1 MGFAGWRKST
11 VCRTIGLCLILLLWT
26 AADAHAQHRVAL
38 VIGNSDYQNAPPLP
52 SPARDAAA
60 MAKLFKDAGFDTVV
74 MQTNLGNVDFK
85 RAILK
90 FEEAAIDS
98 DVAVVFYAG
107 HGIEIGG
114 TNYLI
119 PVDAKLA
126 ADDDVLDQAILLDR
140 LVAPVTD
147 AKRLGL
153 VILDASRNNPFV
165 NTMKHTTASRP
176 AVQGLT
182 NVEPAGSHTL
192 IAYAAKAGSNAEEG
206 AGEHSPFTTALL
218 ANLTA
223 PGLDIRLAFG
233 RIRDQVLK
241 MTDNRQEPFVY
252 GTLGGGLVTIVPAS
266 GSPDSL
272 QPSSAYDAAR
282 RDYDFVAK
290 IGTRKAWGVFLETY
304 PTGFFA
310 ELARAH
316 LAGLP
321 PEQSASCLMDCIG
334 DWLHSNKCD
343 ALGNVCIEMAEKRC
357 QAVVA
362 NSANRCGPDADHK

>member
-1 MGFAGWRKST
+1 MGFAGWRRST
-11 VCRTIGLCLILLLWT
+11 VCRVIGLCLILLLWT

-38 VIGNSDYQNAPPLP
+38 VVGNSDYQNAPSLP
-52 SPARDAAA
+52 NPARDAAA

-74 MQTNLGNVDFK
+74 LRTNLGNADFK
-85 RAILK
+85 RAILT

-98 DVAVVFYAG
+98 DIAIVFYAG

-119 PVDAKLA
+119 PVDAKFT
-126 ADDDVLDQAILLDR
+126 ADDDVPDQAILLDR
-140 LVAPVTD
+140 LIIPVTD

-153 VILDASRNNPFV
+153 VILDASRDNPFV
-165 NTMKHTTASRP
+165 NTMKRTMTSQP
-176 AVQGLT
+176 DVQGLT
-182 NVEPAGSHTL
+182 KVQPATSHTL
-192 IAYAAKAGSNAEEG
+192 VAYAAKAGSAADDG

-218 ANLTA
+218 ANLTV

-233 RIRDQVLK
+233 RIRNQVLK

-252 GTLGGGLVTIVPAS
+252 GMLGGGLVTLVPAS
-266 GSPDSL
+266 GSPNSP
-272 QPSSAYDAAR
+272 QPLSAYDAAR
-282 RDYDFVAK
+282 GDYDLVIK
-290 IGTRKAWGVFLETY
+290 IGTRRAWEVFLEAH

-321 PEQSASCLMDCIG
+321 PEQSASCVMDCIG
-334 DWLHSNKCD
+334 DWLHTNQCD

-362 NSANRCGPDADHK
+362 NSADKCGPDASRK

>member
-1 MGFAGWRKST
+1 MSFTGWRKST
-11 VCRTIGLCLILLLWT
+11 VCRVIGLCLILLSWT
-26 AADAHAQHRVAL
+26 AADAHAQRRVAL
-38 VIGNSDYQNAPPLP
+38 VIGNSDYQNTPALLN
-52 SPARDAAA
+52 PARDAAA

-98 DVAVVFYAG
+98 DIAIVFYAG

-119 PVDAKLA
+119 PVDAKFA
-126 ADDDVLDQAILLDR
+126 TDGDVPDQAILLDR
-140 LVAPVTD
+140 LVTPVTD

-153 VILDASRNNPFV
+153 VILDASRDNPFV
-165 NTMKHTTASRP
+165 NTMKHTMTSRP
-176 AVQGLT
+176 NVQGLAK
-182 NVEPAGSHTL
+182 VEPTRSHTL
-192 IAYAAKAGSNAEEG
+192 IAYAAKAGSAADDG

-218 ANLTA
+218 ASLTV

-252 GTLGGGLVTIVPAS
+252 GMLGGGLVTLVPAS
-266 GSPDSL
+266 GSPDSS
-272 QPSSAYDAAR
+272 QPSSGYDAAR
-282 RDYDFVAK
+282 RDYDFVTK
-290 IGTRKAWGVFLETY
+290 IGTRKAWEVFLQTY

-310 ELARAH
+310 ERARASCRVTAGTIGIMRDGLYRR
-316 LAGLP
+316 LAAY
-321 PEQSASCLMDCIG
+321 QSMRRARKCLYRNGRETMPG
-334 DWLHSNKCD
+334 
-343 ALGNVCIEMAEKRC
+343 RC
-357 QAVVA
+357 RKLRRQMWA
-362 NSANRCGPDADHK
+362 

>member
-52 SPARDAAA
+52 TPARDAAA

-126 ADDDVLDQAILLDR
+126 ADDDVPDQAILLDR

-182 NVEPAGSHTL
+182 NVEPTGSHTL